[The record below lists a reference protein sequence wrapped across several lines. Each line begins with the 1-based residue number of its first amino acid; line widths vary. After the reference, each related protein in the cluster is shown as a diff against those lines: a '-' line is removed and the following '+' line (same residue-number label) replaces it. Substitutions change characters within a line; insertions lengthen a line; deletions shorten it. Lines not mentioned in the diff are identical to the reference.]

1 MFYLN
6 VCKRTGAG
14 AVWSVLLTWICSH
27 LVSCF
32 YLLQRSKRSP
42 ALP

>member
-6 VCKRTGAG
+6 VCKHTGAE
-14 AVWSVLLTWICSH
+14 AVWSVLLAWICSH

-32 YLLQRSKRSP
+32 HLLHRSNRSP
-42 ALP
+42 ALH